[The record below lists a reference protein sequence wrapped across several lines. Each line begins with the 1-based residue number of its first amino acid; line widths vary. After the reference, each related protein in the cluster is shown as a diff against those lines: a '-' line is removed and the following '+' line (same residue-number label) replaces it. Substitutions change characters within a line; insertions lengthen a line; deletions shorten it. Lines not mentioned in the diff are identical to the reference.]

1 MGFFGKK
8 VSHVIVVVTSG
19 KGGVGKSTVS
29 VGLACAL
36 ANAGQ
41 RVLIIDADAGLRS
54 LDLMLGV
61 ADQTIHDLSDI
72 FARNCETA
80 AAIYESPVCKN
91 VFLIPAPATLA
102 GLCTPAEMQYL
113 CEGLAEVYDTVIID
127 CPAGIGRGFK
137 TAIAAADR
145 AIIVATPDAVCARDA
160 FIAAAELDRFD
171 ISYKMVIN
179 RLRPR
184 AVMKAK
190 LPDIDEIIDMAQ
202 VPLLGVIP
210 EDEAVTIA
218 TANAKPFPK
227 KSYAATCFRNIAA
240 RFCGESVPLAKLDK
254 MT

>member
-1 MGFFGKK
+1 M
-8 VSHVIVVVTSG
+8 IVVVTSG

-36 ANAGQ
+36 AARGQ
-41 RVLIIDADAGLRS
+41 RVLIIDTDAGLRS

-61 ADQTIHDLSDI
+61 ADQTIHDLADI
-72 FARNCETA
+72 FARRCETA
-80 AAIYESPVCKN
+80 AAIYESPICPN

-113 CEGLAEVYDTVIID
+113 CEGLAEIYDTVIVD
-127 CPAGIGRGFK
+127 CPAGIGKGFS

-160 FIAAAELDRFD
+160 FITANELDRVGV
-171 ISYKMVIN
+171 SYKMVIN

-190 LPDIDEIIDMAQ
+190 LPDIDEIVDMAQ
-202 VPLLGVIP
+202 IGLLGVIP

-227 KSYAATCFRNIAA
+227 KSYAATCMKNIAA
-240 RFCGESVPLAKLDK
+240 RFCGESVPLAKLEK

>member
-1 MGFFGKK
+1 M
-8 VSHVIVVVTSG
+8 IAVVTSG

-36 ANAGQ
+36 AQNGQ
-41 RVLIIDADAGLRS
+41 RVLLIDADAGLRS
-54 LDLMLGV
+54 LDLMLGI
-61 ADQTIHDLSDI
+61 ADHAVHDLADI
-72 FARNCETA
+72 FARRCEPVS
-80 AAIYESPVCKN
+80 AIYESSICEN
-91 VFLIPAPATLA
+91 VFLIPAPATLD
-102 GLCTPAEMQYL
+102 GLCTPEEMQYL
-113 CEGLAEVYDTVIID
+113 CEGLAENYDTVIID
-127 CPAGIGRGFK
+127 CPAGIGRGFQ
-137 TAIAAADR
+137 TAVAAADR

-160 FIAAAELDRFD
+160 FIAAAELDKLD

-190 LPDIDEIIDMAQ
+190 LPDIDDIIDIAQ

-218 TANAKPFPK
+218 TANAQPFPK

-240 RFCGESVPLAKLDK
+240 RFCGQSVALAKLDK

>member
-1 MGFFGKK
+1 M
-8 VSHVIVVVTSG
+8 IVVVTSG

-36 ANAGQ
+36 AKRGQ
-41 RVLIIDADAGLRS
+41 RVLIIDSDAGLRS

-61 ADQTIHDLSDI
+61 ADQTVYDLSDI
-72 FARNCETA
+72 FARRCETS
-80 AAIYESPVCKN
+80 AAIYESPVCEN
-91 VFLIPAPATLA
+91 VFLIPAPATLE
-102 GLCTPAEMQYL
+102 GLCTPTEMQYL

-127 CPAGIGRGFK
+127 CPAGIGRGFQ

-160 FIAAAELDRFD
+160 FITSSLLDRYD

-190 LPDIDEIIDMAQ
+190 LPDIDDIIDMAQ

-210 EDEAVTIA
+210 EDEAVTLA
-218 TANAKPFPK
+218 TANAQAFPK
-227 KSYAATCFRNIAA
+227 KSYAATCFDNIAS
-240 RFCGESVPLAKLDK
+240 RFCGEAAPLAKLNK